1 MATRQTERRR
11 YKSCIGGEK
20 LGVGFSDLID
30 GGFKLREVANDQTGW
45 LLIDAKQ
52 NCAIMCQFTS
62 PTQVGVG
69 AEISMKRILFAL
81 LGASIVFTLSG
92 CTGGSNDS
100 TSPNASSAPA
110 STPDS
115 GGKKLRI
122 GMVFDSGGRG
132 DKSFNDSA
140 YAGLEKA
147 EKELGVEIQTV
158 DSKAE
163 KDYSINLTTLAEQK
177 FDVVFAIGI
186 TQGEALAA
194 VAPKFPD
201 VKFAIVDATV
211 EAPNVR
217 SLLFSEEEGSYLAG
231 YAAGLATKSNKIGFV
246 GGKKI
251 PLIEKFE
258 AGYKAGAVA
267 ANPKVEMLPSKYT
280 ESWDDTQLG
289 KESAKSLFN
298 AGADIVYHAAGR
310 CGVGVIA
317 AAKEAGKLAIGVD
330 SNQDDQAP
338 GFVLT
343 SMIKR
348 VDESVFQTIKDIKAG
363 SFSAGSKVYDLAS
376 NGVGL
381 SDFKNTKNRIGEDNL
396 KKIEAVKADIVA
408 KKITVPTKI

>member
-1 MATRQTERRR
+1 M
-11 YKSCIGGEK
+11 
-20 LGVGFSDLID
+20 
-30 GGFKLREVANDQTGW
+30 N
-45 LLIDAKQ
+45 
-52 NCAIMCQFTS
+52 
-62 PTQVGVG
+62 VGVVP
-69 AEISMKRILFAL
+69 EMSMKRILFAL
-81 LGASIVFTLSG
+81 LGASMVFALAG
-92 CTGGSNDS
+92 CTGGSTDS
-100 TSPNASSAPA
+100 TSSTSANSA
-110 STPDS
+110 TTTPDA

-140 YAGLEKA
+140 YAGLERA

-163 KDYSINLTTLAEQK
+163 KDYTINLTTLAEQK
-177 FDVVFAIGI
+177 FDVIFAIGI
-186 TQGEALAA
+186 TQGEALTA

-231 YAAGLATKSNKIGFV
+231 YAAGLATKANKIGFV

-258 AGYKAGAVA
+258 AGFKAGATA

-348 VDESVFQTIKDIKAG
+348 VDESVYQTIKDIKEGTFA
-363 SFSAGSKVYDLAS
+363 AGSKVYDLKS

-381 SDFKNTKNRIGEDNL
+381 SDFKNTKDKIGEDNL
-396 KKIEAVKADIVA
+396 KKLDEIKADIVA
-408 KKITVPTKI
+408 GKIKVPTKL

>member
-1 MATRQTERRR
+1 
-11 YKSCIGGEK
+11 
-20 LGVGFSDLID
+20 
-30 GGFKLREVANDQTGW
+30 
-45 LLIDAKQ
+45 
-52 NCAIMCQFTS
+52 MCQFTS
-62 PTQVGVG
+62 PTQVGVVP
-69 AEISMKRILFAL
+69 EMSMKRILFAL
-81 LGASIVFTLSG
+81 LGASLVYALAG
-92 CTGGSNDS
+92 CTGGSADS
-100 TSPNASSAPA
+100 TSSSSSSSSAP
-110 STPDS
+110 TTDP

-147 EKELGVEIQTV
+147 QKELGVEIQTV

-177 FDVVFAIGI
+177 FDVIFAIGI
-186 TQGEALAA
+186 TQGEALTA

-231 YAAGLATKSNKIGFV
+231 YAAGLATKANKIGFV

-258 AGYKAGAVA
+258 AGYKAGAMA

-348 VDESVFQTIKDIKAG
+348 VDESVFQTIKDIKDG
-363 SFSAGSKVYDLAS
+363 SFTAGSKVYDLAS

-381 SDFKNTKNRIGEDNL
+381 SDFKNTKDKIGEDNL
-396 KKIEAVKADIVA
+396 KKLEAVKADIVA
-408 KKITVPTKI
+408 KKITVPTKL